1 MRDKYIE
8 LVREHKLLAEEKL
21 MVEKNKEREGRQ
33 KEGQLED
40 VTQRLTSLNENSKRN
55 IRELEEKNK
64 GIQIKLMEAESQNE
78 LLKSQVEKTKRQ
90 NELISKEMTELKS
103 HLKEIRS
110 ENKEKEEKLLALTNQ
125 LADVKNR
132 TKQGDYST
140 RLETERLRQE
150 VEKVTKLYEEE
161 RIRANELSETHN
173 KAEVEG
179 NKSRMEW
186 QFREEKVQKELGY
199 AKEKINSLETFKA
212 DLEFQLNAAAQ
223 TNTNL
228 KNAERAQG

>member
-1 MRDKYIE
+1 MFDCVV
-8 LVREHKLLAEEKL
+8 LVFNFLFQILC
-21 MVEKNKEREGRQ
+21 VEFF
-33 KEGQLED
+33 
-40 VTQRLTSLNENSKRN
+40 
-55 IRELEEKNK
+55 
-64 GIQIKLMEAESQNE
+64 
-78 LLKSQVEKTKRQ
+78 
-90 NELISKEMTELKS
+90 
-103 HLKEIRS
+103 
-110 ENKEKEEKLLALTNQ
+110 LLALTNQ

-173 KAEVEG
+173 KVEVEG